1 MLFLIDSVPG
11 GFCGSRECR
20 YISVMLSKCP
30 SLLLG
35 LFPLSL
41 IFLLLCEKGCWSR
54 RQWRYFYCLLPWV
67 IPLCKG
73 FLPHLKP
80 PEPCGSVH
88 SDPLPT
94 STMHSSLAHAYF
106 CGYFFGG
113 FLGCGLFALFFP
125 SMLYFPDWGAASA
138 FVKQI
143 EMSCAKFCIKA
154 SLHVLIWTAE
164 VAARVVSRPKKTDLS
179 LDSGSFPVRKT

>member
-30 SLLLG
+30 SLLRG

-73 FLPHLKP
+73 FFPHLEP

-88 SDPLPT
+88 SAHLST
-94 STMHSSLAHAYF
+94 STMHSSLAHACF

-113 FLGCGLFALFFP
+113 FLGCGLIALFF
-125 SMLYFPDWGAASA
+125 SLYALSSRLGCSQCICKANRNVLCKILYKSVSA
-138 FVKQI
+138 
-143 EMSCAKFCIKA
+143 CIN
-154 SLHVLIWTAE
+154 
-164 VAARVVSRPKKTDLS
+164 
-179 LDSGSFPVRKT
+179 LDC